1 VHSRRRLVVRL
12 VVLGAVAALALAFAL
27 GGWGGSDGDDRASA
41 GEVVAGKTRTTLGD
55 PSSPS
60 QARCRPIG
68 NIRTADAKV
77 RVVLKEFGL
86 KPSKATV
93 KAGDVGFT
101 ADNRGKQP
109 HELLILRNVAI
120 NSIPADQA
128 GGLDE
133 AKLPQGSIV
142 GRIGPFPAGQTCDGV
157 FALTPGTYLLL
168 DDITT
173 LKPNGTV
180 VSNAA
185 NGMVNQITVR

>member
-1 VHSRRRLVVRL
+1 VRPRRHSVVGL
-12 VVLGAVAALALAFAL
+12 VVLATALVVLAGCGGGGYGDQGASTSS
-27 GGWGGSDGDDRASA
+27 GGS
-41 GEVVAGKTRTTLGD
+41 GELTRTTLGD

-77 RVVLKEFGL
+77 RVLLKEFAL
-86 KPSKATV
+86 KPSKAKV
-93 KAGDVGFT
+93 LAGDVGFT
-101 ADNRGKQP
+101 ADNQGKQP

-120 NSIPADQA
+120 SAIPADEA

-142 GRIGPFPAGQTCDGV
+142 GRIGPFPAAQTCDGV
-157 FALTPGTYLLL
+157 FALTPGTYLLM

-173 LKPNGTV
+173 LKPNGAV

-185 NGMVNQITVR
+185 NGMVGQITVK

>member
-1 VHSRRRLVVRL
+1 VRPRRHSVVGL
-12 VVLGAVAALALAFAL
+12 VVLATALVVLAGCGGGGNGDQGASTSS
-27 GGWGGSDGDDRASA
+27 GGS
-41 GEVVAGKTRTTLGD
+41 GELTRTTLGD

-77 RVVLKEFGL
+77 RVLLKEFAL
-86 KPSKATV
+86 KPSKASV

-101 ADNRGKQP
+101 ADNQGKQP

-120 NSIPADQA
+120 SAIPADEA

-142 GRIGPFPAGQTCDGV
+142 GRIGPFPAAQTCDGV
-157 FALTPGTYLLL
+157 FALTPGTYLLM

-173 LKPNGTV
+173 LKPNGAV

-185 NGMVNQITVR
+185 NGMVGQITVK

>member
-1 VHSRRRLVVRL
+1 MRPRCHSVVGL
-12 VVLGAVAALALAFAL
+12 VVLATALVVLAGCGGGGNGDQGASS
-27 GGWGGSDGDDRASA
+27 GGSGS
-41 GEVVAGKTRTTLGD
+41 GELTRTTLGD

-77 RVVLKEFGL
+77 RVLLKEFTL
-86 KPSKATV
+86 KPSKASV

-101 ADNRGKQP
+101 ADNQGKQP

-120 NSIPADQA
+120 GAIPADDA

-142 GRIGPFPAGQTCDGV
+142 GRIGPFPAAQTCDGV
-157 FALTPGTYLLL
+157 FALSPGTYLLM

-173 LKPNGTV
+173 LKPNGAV

-185 NGMVNQITVR
+185 NGMVGQITVR

>member
-1 VHSRRRLVVRL
+1 MRPLRHSVVGL
-12 VVLGAVAALALAFAL
+12 VVLATALVVLAGCGGGGNGDQGASTSS
-27 GGWGGSDGDDRASA
+27 GGS
-41 GEVVAGKTRTTLGD
+41 GELTRTTLGD

-77 RVVLKEFGL
+77 RVLLKEFTL
-86 KPSKATV
+86 KPSKASV

-101 ADNRGKQP
+101 ADNQGKQP

-120 NSIPADQA
+120 SAIPADEA

-142 GRIGPFPAGQTCDGV
+142 GRIGPFPAPQTCDGV
-157 FALTPGTYLLL
+157 FALTPGTYLLM

-173 LKPNGTV
+173 LKPNGAV

-185 NGMVNQITVR
+185 NGMVGQITVP

>member
-1 VHSRRRLVVRL
+1 MRPRRHSVVGLVVHATAL
-12 VVLGAVAALALAFAL
+12 VVLAGCGGGNGDQGASTSS
-27 GGWGGSDGDDRASA
+27 GGS
-41 GEVVAGKTRTTLGD
+41 GELTRTTLGD

-77 RVVLKEFGL
+77 RVLLKEFAL
-86 KPSKATV
+86 KPSKAKV
-93 KAGDVGFT
+93 LAGDVGFT
-101 ADNRGKQP
+101 ADNQGKQP

-120 NSIPADQA
+120 SAIPADEA

-142 GRIGPFPAGQTCDGV
+142 GRIGPFPAAQTCDGV
-157 FALTPGTYLLL
+157 FALTPGTYLLM

-173 LKPNGTV
+173 LKPNGAV

-185 NGMVNQITVR
+185 NGMVGQITVK